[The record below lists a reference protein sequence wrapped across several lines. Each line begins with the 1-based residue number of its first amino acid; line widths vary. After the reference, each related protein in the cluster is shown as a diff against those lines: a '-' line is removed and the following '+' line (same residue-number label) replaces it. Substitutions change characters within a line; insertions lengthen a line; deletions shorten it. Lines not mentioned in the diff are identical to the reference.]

1 MNEECGAWGLK
12 ALAWEKKYRE
22 NYDEVLNYE
31 LYAQKQFSVH
41 NTVVFFIYGMVCS
54 LWNRFVL
61 NTSGLGS
68 MLCMGVCLLSM
79 TDYAICKV
87 FLESHIRYAT
97 AVTNVYI
104 FILGVTLLSI
114 DLIWNDGYGGN
125 VSWTLLVCSLI
136 STSIICIVPSHY
148 IITLLCVVA
157 LDTIEC
163 ISSEQDI
170 VASLYNLLD
179 GVLIVIFGV
188 GMNIIY
194 SKYKY
199 AEFGRRAALQL
210 ENSRDVLTNLY
221 NRRYIESY
229 YELYAKPENMCA
241 ILVLDLDNF
250 KMANDVYGH
259 KKGDEVLC
267 TVSDILSKSFRNED
281 CVVRLGGDEFAVFLP
296 KISQKEIVVG
306 RVRDVLR
313 KFPIVIDEEQDAKES
328 EHVEVSVSIG
338 IAFKNRGEEIDYAK
352 LCDKAD
358 EAMYRA
364 KRLGKGKA
372 VVGAERNRKELVI
385 AA

>member
-1 MNEECGAWGLK
+1 
-12 ALAWEKKYRE
+12 
-22 NYDEVLNYE
+22 
-31 LYAQKQFSVH
+31 
-41 NTVVFFIYGMVCS
+41 
-54 LWNRFVL
+54 
-61 NTSGLGS
+61 
-68 MLCMGVCLLSM
+68 
-79 TDYAICKV
+79 
-87 FLESHIRYAT
+87 
-97 AVTNVYI
+97 
-104 FILGVTLLSI
+104 
-114 DLIWNDGYGGN
+114 
-125 VSWTLLVCSLI
+125 
-136 STSIICIVPSHY
+136 
-148 IITLLCVVA
+148 
-157 LDTIEC
+157 
-163 ISSEQDI
+163 
-170 VASLYNLLD
+170 
-179 GVLIVIFGV
+179 
-188 GMNIIY
+188 
-194 SKYKY
+194 
-199 AEFGRRAALQL
+199 
-210 ENSRDVLTNLY
+210 
-221 NRRYIESY
+221 
-229 YELYAKPENMCA
+229 MCA

-267 TVSDILSKSFRNED
+267 AVSDILSKSFRNED
-281 CVVRLGGDEFAVFLP
+281 CVARLGGDEFAVFLP